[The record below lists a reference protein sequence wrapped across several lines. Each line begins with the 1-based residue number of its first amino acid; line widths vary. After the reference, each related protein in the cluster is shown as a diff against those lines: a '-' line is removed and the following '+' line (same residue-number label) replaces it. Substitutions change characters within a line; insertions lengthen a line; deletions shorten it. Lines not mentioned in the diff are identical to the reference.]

1 MNRVTRHKAPA
12 GLALALLG
20 IVLIATPAAALIES
34 RPTIVAFSGPVGVTR
49 GQTAQMKCQNNF
61 ALAGARLRL
70 TLLDADGHVLVG
82 GDKVVDVPFHT
93 LASLELNVDEIFPDL
108 LPGQRLELVARLEI
122 AVRGG
127 LAGLMEEEGL
137 VPGAS
142 LEVFDTASGRTTVLI
157 GLIRIRTGA
166 HAGTTD

>member
-1 MNRVTRHKAPA
+1 MNRVTRHKAPP

-61 ALAGARLRL
+61 APAGARLRL

-122 AVRGG
+122 AVRAASPDSWRRKGWSPARPSRSSTPPA
-127 LAGLMEEEGL
+127 AGR
-137 VPGAS
+137 PC
-142 LEVFDTASGRTTVLI
+142 
-157 GLIRIRTGA
+157 
-166 HAGTTD
+166 